1 MTKKL
6 KKFLATLLAMSM
18 ILSMASVSAFA
29 ADGDEPA
36 SNEPASNEPVI
47 EDVVTGDNN
56 ENTPET
62 CETCGKALTECEG
75 HEDQTDPADTSE
87 ENEEEEEEQSEE
99 ELCEHE
105 WNEGEAVEGGTKYTC
120 ALCGET
126 HVLADEDNSFGTDTL
141 EENGEENDGIDWAA
155 NEITIMTV
163 DELIEFA
170 AQVNG
175 GTTFQGKTVTL
186 GDDIDLNNEPWT
198 PIGSNSKP
206 FKGTFDGGGHTIS
219 NLNVTGDGYV
229 GLFGYIGGNAEVRDL
244 PEIRNLTVENVT
256 VAAPA
261 GNGVGGVVG
270 NAFVAKVTNVHVT
283 GTIDIE
289 GSKWVGGIAGY
300 GYVKIVDCSVE
311 AEGNIKGNVWCVGGI
326 LGYGGEGTT
335 TVENCTVEG
344 TGSGLTIYSAYNAL
358 GGVVG
363 QTAVNGAQHVTG
375 SNLTV
380 SNVKLE
386 SDIVWGGTN
395 PGYFF
400 GGSNDH
406 ELTGTLTAENVT
418 IEVADEPA
426 VIHDVV
432 ASVGSTYY
440 ASLQDA
446 IDATAT
452 GKPADYTTVTL
463 LRDTEESVT
472 VGGQRKVKLDL
483 NGCTLVNHDG
493 EQDASISAEERKDTI
508 TVESGS
514 TLQIIGTGTV
524 DNVSHGRAAL
534 FNNGSVSLSGGAFTR
549 SAENGQ
555 SSADNGGNSYYNI
568 VNHGWMGI
576 YSAAVTVEQDGGYS
590 SLIENGYQ
598 DYADKTDSRRGYVR
612 GTNSSVPSL
621 NINNGTFSGGLNT
634 IKNDDNGKLTI
645 KGGTFTNVEQ
655 AAVLNW
661 NIAEITGGTFEVN
674 EGGHAVILNGYC
686 HEKYDIGKLT
696 ISDGTFNGNGAP
708 ALKEMNG
715 STEGKW
721 DDSIEISGG
730 VFSSD
735 VKDYV
740 AEGLTTESDAANGLW
755 TVISETAEPVAQVE
769 ETTYTV
775 LQNAINNA
783 YGKTVV
789 LLKDHAENVTI
800 GEGLTVTLDLNGKK
814 LEGSS
819 VNADY
824 AAITVDGTKIGKGTV
839 TNCGTL
845 TIIDSSAAT
854 EEAAMGKIVGVN
866 VVTNANTGATSGK
879 IALVNMPNATCTIK
893 SGMITRAPYLDETK
907 TQNNGQTSNY
917 TVQNMGTMNIEGGL
931 IVNNSTYSNLV
942 VNYTKKGNSYVN
954 GFNAEMNISGGTLRQ
969 DTMSAL
975 KNDPGAV
982 MNISGDAAV
991 VWRVAS
997 ENNYATNFYGT
1008 VNMTGGTIKTNGVI
1022 PLFTWK
1028 EGATEFPAQF
1038 NISGNAKLECNVLES
1053 NNGVMGGYQDA
1064 YVIDQQP
1071 VINISGNPTIT
1082 VNRMQTVCSVD
1093 NVMTKVENRTK
1104 ATINVEGGT
1113 FSTPVDPQYCAEGYL
1128 PIDNSDNS
1136 YGVVRDDLTITPNR
1150 TSQTGAGAVTLT
1162 VAPANLTA
1170 EVEVTC
1176 NVEGITLTDNED
1188 GTWTTSRLP
1197 NRTVTY
1203 TFTVTVGTKTATCTV
1218 NVSYDAPYVPPV
1230 TEPDEDL
1237 GDDDT
1242 PLADRPWLF
1251 TDVKEGDYFYDA
1263 VKRLFDKG
1271 IVGGTTE
1278 TTYEPYAD
1286 ATRGMVAQILYGMA
1300 GSPDVTGLEMPF
1312 TDVKESDFYYKAV
1325 LWGYANKVL
1334 GGYPEDNTF
1343 RGENTITREELAA
1356 LLHQYGVEKLGLAD
1370 TKSELDGFI
1379 DTDKISG
1386 WAVEHIKWAVGVEIM
1401 HGDNAKK
1408 LMPKDNT
1415 IRADMTIML
1424 NNLDQMIG
1432 EEK

>member
-6 KKFLATLLAMSM
+6 KKSLATLLATSM
-18 ILSMASVSAFA
+18 ILSMMSTAAFA
-29 ADGDEPA
+29 
-36 SNEPASNEPVI
+36 NEPENE
-47 EDVVTGDNN
+47 EL
-56 ENTPET
+56 ET
-62 CETCGKALTECEG
+62 QPTVCEICVQDPCICEKDEGEPQVCETCGKVLAECEG
-75 HEDQTDPADTSE
+75 HEEQADLADTSE
-87 ENEEEEEEQSEE
+87 ENEEEEEEQPEE
-99 ELCEHE
+99 NLCEHE

-120 ALCGET
+120 ALCGES

-141 EENGEENDGIDWAA
+141 EENGEENDGIDWTA
-155 NEITIMTV
+155 NEITITTV
-163 DELIEFA
+163 EELQEFA
-170 AQVNG
+170 VQVNA

-186 GDDIDLNNEPWT
+186 GANIDLSNEVWT
-198 PIGSNSKP
+198 PIGSSGKP
-206 FKGTFDGGGHTIS
+206 FKGIFDGSNYTIS
-219 NLNVTGDGYV
+219 NLNVTGNGNV

-244 PEIRNLTVENVT
+244 PEIKNLTVENVT

-261 GNGVGGVVG
+261 GDGVGGVVG

-289 GSKWVGGIAGY
+289 GSKWVGGIVGY
-300 GYVKIVDCSVE
+300 GYVKIADCSVE
-311 AEGNIKGNVWCVGGI
+311 AEGSIKGNVWCVGGI

-335 TVENCTVEG
+335 TVEDCTVEG

-380 SNVKLE
+380 LNVKLE

-406 ELTGTLTAENVT
+406 ELTGILTAENVT

-432 ASVGSTYY
+432 ASVESTYY

-893 SGMITRAPYLDETK
+893 SGMITRAPYLDEIK
-907 TQNNGQTSNY
+907 TQNDGQTSNY

-942 VNYTKKGNSYVN
+942 VNYTKKSGGYVN

-1008 VNMTGGTIKTNGVI
+1008 VNMTGGTIKTNGII

-1028 EGATEFPAQF
+1028 EGTTEFPAAF
-1038 NISGNAKLECNVLES
+1038 NISGDAKLECNILES
-1053 NNGVMGGYQDA
+1053 YNGIGGDGS
-1064 YVIDQQP
+1064 VTEGTIP
-1071 VINISGNPTIT
+1071 VISISGAPTIT
-1082 VNRMQTVCSVD
+1082 VNRMMTVCLIDGQLRLVRNGTS
-1093 NVMTKVENRTK
+1093 
-1104 ATINVEGGT
+1104 AAINVSNGT
-1113 FSTPVDPQYCAEGYL
+1113 FSTPVNPDYCTEGYL
-1128 PIDNSDNS
+1128 PITNENDT
-1136 YGVVRDDLTITPNR
+1136 YGVARGELTITSNR
-1150 TSQTGAGAVTLT
+1150 TTQSGAGAVTLT
-1162 VAPANLTA
+1162 VAPANLSA
-1170 EVEVTC
+1170 NVTVAC
-1176 NVEGITLTDNED
+1176 DDETVTVTRNDD

-1197 NRTVTY
+1197 NRTATY
-1203 TFTVTVGTKTATCTV
+1203 TFTATVGNETATCTV

-1230 TEPDEDL
+1230 TDPDEDL
-1237 GDDDT
+1237 GDEDT
-1242 PLADRPWLF
+1242 PLSERPWLF
-1251 TDVKEGDYFYDA
+1251 VDVKEGDYFYDA

-1271 IVGGTTE
+1271 IVGGTTD
-1278 TTYEPYAD
+1278 TTYEPYTD

-1312 TDVKESDFYYKAV
+1312 SDVSESDFYYKAV

-1370 TKSELDGFI
+1370 TKGDLSGFI
-1379 DTDKISG
+1379 DAAEISD
-1386 WAVEHIKWAVGVEIM
+1386 WAVEHMKWAVGMEIM
-1401 HGDNAKK
+1401 HGDDAKK
-1408 LMPKDNT
+1408 LMPVDNT

-1424 NNLDQMIG
+1424 NNLDMKVSD
-1432 EEK
+1432 EK